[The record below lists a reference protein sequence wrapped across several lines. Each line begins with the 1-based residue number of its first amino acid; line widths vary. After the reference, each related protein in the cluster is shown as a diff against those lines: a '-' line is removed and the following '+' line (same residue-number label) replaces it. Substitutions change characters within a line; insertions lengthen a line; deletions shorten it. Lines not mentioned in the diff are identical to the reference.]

1 MSDQKGRG
9 RSTASK
15 DAGVT
20 STGPIGSA
28 DLARQVPLPGSSR
41 TSLASQAAAKSLPP
55 PTPGALI
62 GAGGPPTHPFD
73 PAIAH
78 QQAQSR
84 QGSQQEAMDVA
95 TPQGAGESILQSPLS
110 LGSQVGAHG
119 PPPSVPAP
127 SQSEWIRLI
136 GRSEAMGEAIQH
148 FGWRMPSQIN
158 PDLIGYS
165 LGACHRAFIQ
175 AKGKLNLAT
184 EHQLFLGQTDMS
196 PT

>member
-20 STGPIGSA
+20 STRPIGSA
-28 DLARQVPLPGSSR
+28 DPAMQVPLPGSSG
-41 TSLASQAAAKSLPP
+41 TSLASQAAAKSPPP

-62 GAGGPPTHPFD
+62 GAGGPPSHPFD
-73 PAIAH
+73 PAQAL

-84 QGSQQEAMDVA
+84 QGSQQEAMDVT

-119 PPPSVPAP
+119 QPPSVPAP
-127 SQSEWIRLI
+127 SQSEWIHLI
-136 GRSEAMGEAIQH
+136 GKSEAMGEAIQH

-158 PDLIGYS
+158 PELVGYS

-175 AKGKLNLAT
+175 AKGKLNLAMDIPLG
-184 EHQLFLGQTDMS
+184 LFSCTM
-196 PT
+196 